1 MADSYIYTLP
11 QTTDPLLT
19 DFTVVDARVLSAD
32 GYITSKA
39 TLLTIAQVTSGT
51 ISNALTSQQPIANWN
66 TSYDTVSALSGGWQS
81 TFNTTYAT
89 SGSWVDATTVVQSNS
104 SMWGDATTVVQ
115 TSSSVWGDG
124 GVGYI
129 ISTELQASSANWQS
143 TYETVSALSAAWSE
157 PAIDS
162 QTILQEIS
170 ADVFDVQTMSTF
182 EVPTSLTATGEFM
195 MVTVNGQPRAIQ
207 LWQY

>member
-11 QTTDPLLT
+11 QTTNPLLT
-19 DFTVVDARVLSAD
+19 DFTVVDVGVLSAA

-51 ISNALTSQQPIANWN
+51 ISTALTSQQPIASW
-66 TSYDTVSALSGGWQS
+66 TTAYETVTALSANWS
-81 TFNTTYAT
+81 TAYHTVCALSADWVSTHVTTYET
-89 SGSWVDATTVVQSNS
+89 SGSWVSTTTTVQDNS
-104 SMWGDATTVVQ
+104 ST
-115 TSSSVWGDG
+115 WGDG

-129 ISTELQASSANWQS
+129 ISTELQAASANWQS
-143 TYETVSALSAAWSE
+143 SYETVSTLSALWSIS
-157 PAIDS
+157 ATDA
-162 QTILQEIS
+162 QTVLQEIS
-170 ADVFDVQTMSTF
+170 ADVFDVQTLCAF
-182 EVPTSLTATGEFM
+182 ELPNALTATGEFM

>member
-11 QTTDPLLT
+11 QKTNPLLT
-19 DFTVVDARVLSAD
+19 DYTVVDAVVLSAA
-32 GYITSKA
+32 GSYITSKT

-51 ISNALTSQQPIANWN
+51 ITTALTSQQPIANWDAA
-66 TSYDTVSALSGGWQS
+66 YS
-81 TFNTTYAT
+81 TTNTTSA
-89 SGSWVDATTVVQSNS
+89 SWVSTTTTVQDNS
-104 SMWGDATTVVQ
+104 ST
-115 TSSSVWGDG
+115 WGDG

-129 ISTELQASSANWQS
+129 ISTGLQAASANWQS
-143 TYETVSALSAAWSE
+143 SYETVGALSAVWSA

-170 ADVFDVQTMSTF
+170 ADVFDVQTLSTF
-182 EVPTSLTATGEFM
+182 ESPTTLTATGEFM

>member
-11 QTTDPLLT
+11 QTTNPLLT
-19 DFTVVDARVLSAD
+19 DFTVVDAGVLSVS
-32 GYITSKA
+32 GSYITSKA

-51 ISNALTSQQPIANWN
+51 ISNALTSQQPIANWD
-66 TSYDTVSALSGGWQS
+66 TSYDTVCALSGGWQS

-89 SGSWVDATTVVQSNS
+89 SGSWVGATTVVQDNS
-104 SMWGDATTVVQ
+104 ST
-115 TSSSVWGDG
+115 WGDG

-129 ISTELQASSANWQS
+129 ISTGLQAASANWQS
-143 TYETVSALSAAWSE
+143 TYETVNSLSAVWSAIE
-157 PAIDS
+157 IDS
-162 QTILQEIS
+162 QTILQDIS
-170 ADVFDVQTMSTF
+170 ANVFDVQTLSTF
-182 EVPTSLTATGEFM
+182 ESPTTLTATGEFM

>member
-11 QTTDPLLT
+11 LATDPLLT
-19 DFTVVDARVLSAD
+19 DFAVVDKRVLSGD
-32 GYITSKA
+32 GYITSKT

-51 ISNALTSQQPIANWN
+51 ISTALTSQQPIANWN
-66 TSYDTVSALSGGWQS
+66 TSYNTVYALSSGWASTQS
-81 TFNTTYAT
+81 TTYTT
-89 SGSWVDATTVVQSNS
+89 SGSWVDATTVLQTNS
-104 SMWGDATTVVQ
+104 ST
-115 TSSSVWGDG
+115 WGDG

-129 ISTELQASSANWQS
+129 ISTELQAASANWQS
-143 TYETVSALSAAWSE
+143 TYETVSALSAAWSLSS
-157 PAIDS
+157 IDA

-170 ADVFDVQTMSTF
+170 ADVFDVQTLSVF

-195 MVTVNGQPRAIQ
+195 LVTVNGQPRAIQ